1 MIDKLLN
8 QGKAFVRLQ
17 DIKAKKTDFE
27 CTKNT
32 IIKHIKSKFPDP
44 LDQVKVLD
52 MVSMDLQDSL
62 YKELQRSSREYVTN
76 EKALDRIKLLNLK
89 MT

>member
-1 MIDKLLN
+1 MINKLN
-8 QGKAFVRLQ
+8 AYVRLQ

-32 IIKHIKSKFPDP
+32 ILKHIKSKFPDP

-52 MVSMDLQDSL
+52 MVSMELQDSL
-62 YKELQRSSREYVTN
+62 YRKLQKSSREYIQV
-76 EKALDRIKLLNLK
+76 EKAHDQIRLVNQKLA
-89 MT
+89 